1 MNMKPL
7 LSSIHTLKI
16 LSYYLLSSAPKM
28 IDLRNAINSIVIRIV
43 EMVRGRSHETSAWR
57 VKR

>member
-1 MNMKPL
+1 MIMKPL
-7 LSSIHTLKI
+7 LSTTLTLKI

-28 IDLRNAINSIVIRIV
+28 IDLRNAINRIVIRIV